1 MRFRTR
7 SRLTHVGC
15 VVLFACANPIALAGP
30 ARPSRYVEAS
40 GLRAAFLGRE
50 DGSFEAWVY
59 PLKVLHAFQLA
70 FGTPAYAA
78 ERPGFG
84 WFFGG
89 DAFINSWAMTA
100 YGDFQTVRRSL
111 EFLRARQRADGKMPH
126 EIAPGAAYIRW
137 FEEFP
142 YAYYHADTT
151 PLCITAVR
159 DYVRASGDAAFAK
172 ESWPS
177 VRKAYDYCAAADE
190 DGDGLMDNTKAGVAA
205 VE

>member
-1 MRFRTR
+1 
-7 SRLTHVGC
+7 
-15 VVLFACANPIALAGP
+15 
-30 ARPSRYVEAS
+30 
-40 GLRAAFLGRE
+40 
-50 DGSFEAWVY
+50 
-59 PLKVLHAFQLA
+59 
-70 FGTPAYAA
+70 
-78 ERPGFG
+78 
-84 WFFGG
+84 
-89 DAFINSWAMTA
+89 MTA

-126 EIAPGAAYIRW
+126 EISQGAAYIRW

-151 PLCITAVR
+151 PLYITAVR

-190 DGDGLMDNTKAGVAA
+190 DGDGLMDNTKAGGAA
-205 VE
+205 VETGTLRSADVQTDVFLAAAWAEAASAAAELGEMAPVPRRSSARPRPAAARRRAD